1 MAEWQK
7 PETLAIWLSIGV
19 GFVLLLITSMIIFT
33 RFYIQ
38 RMLRE
43 EQERAQLKLDYQK
56 DLLNDSVRVQERE
69 RNRIAADLH
78 DGLISRLNVLLL
90 AMHTPQHTEV
100 APPVLLK
107 ESIGVARRI
116 SHDLSPPLLEET
128 DLAELI
134 SDFVMPLKAAFSVE
148 IDLRQE
154 KPPVIHSETKLQIF
168 RIVQEVISNIIKHA
182 QAKRIS
188 IYLRLSENRISIRIQ
203 DDGIGFDEKKSS
215 GLGHKNIELRIQL
228 LKGSCRFRS
237 APQKG
242 TSFLMH
248 LNNY

>member
-1 MAEWQK
+1 MADWQK

-19 GFVLLLITSMIIFT
+19 GTVLLLITAIILFT

-78 DGLISRLNVLLL
+78 DGLISRLNVLMLTL
-90 AMHTPQHTEV
+90 HSPQHTPV
-100 APPVLLK
+100 APSELLK
-107 ESIGVARRI
+107 ESITIARRI
-116 SHDLSPPLLEET
+116 SHDLSPPLLNET
-128 DLAELI
+128 DLVDLVN
-134 SDFVMPLKAAFSVE
+134 DFIIPLKSIFE
-148 IDLRQE
+148 IKVYFTQE
-154 KPPVIHSETKLQIF
+154 VQPVINPETKLQLF

-182 QAKRIS
+182 RAKSIYIHMRLSEQRIS
-188 IYLRLSENRISIRIQ
+188 ISIQ
-203 DDGIGFDEKKSS
+203 DDGIGFDADKPK
-215 GLGHKNIELRIQL
+215 GLGHKNIELRTQL
-228 LKGSCRFRS
+228 LKGSCRFKS
-237 APQKG
+237 APQQG
-242 TSFLMH
+242 TRFLMY